1 MKQRKSPVALI
12 TVAVFAGI
20 GLMIAAKPFSEERLT
35 NEEKMKLAQERA
47 MNEQR
52 AKMASNP
59 IPTPDSKSEGSELEQ
74 AMKSSVEAGG
84 EKGKDGGPRG
94 RQEGSLPEQPVV
106 IKPEDQVYKPVPN
119 SSATSSQWYDK
130 K

>member
-20 GLMIAAKPFSEERLT
+20 GLMIAAKPFSEERLS
-35 NEEKMKLAQERA
+35 NEDKMKLAQERA
-47 MNEQR
+47 MSAQR
-52 AKMASNP
+52 AQMANAP
-59 IPTPDSKSEGSELEQ
+59 APTPDAK
-74 AMKSSVEAGG
+74 AAGG
-84 EKGKDGGPRG
+84 ELDAAMTDSVKSAAPQGKTGGPRG
-94 RQEGSLPEQPVV
+94 RMEGSLPEQPVV

-119 SSATSSQWYDK
+119 GSATSSQWYDK